1 MSIRGIFSI
10 IALFLFQSL
19 ACSAQADQ
27 AAIPSN
33 TRTYHCLIRGDST
46 KQFTIRYAI
55 IQSVTDS
62 GFYYSAVKHGSTTF
76 EREVR
81 FMPARYID
89 EMKIGRKGK
98 TGTGILVGGVVGFF
112 VGGVLGL
119 SGVPDYGIL
128 ESIPPEEN
136 ALIGGTLA
144 TFPGLIIGGI
154 AGSAREKIHLGKD
167 PVTYQRNILR
177 LRRFSKMP

>member
-27 AAIPSN
+27 AAIPSH

-46 KQFTIRYAI
+46 KHFTVRYAI

-62 GFYYSAVKHGSTTF
+62 GFYYSAVKHGSRSF

-98 TGTGILVGGVVGFF
+98 TGTGILV
-112 VGGVLGL
+112 
-119 SGVPDYGIL
+119 
-128 ESIPPEEN
+128 
-136 ALIGGTLA
+136 
-144 TFPGLIIGGI
+144 
-154 AGSAREKIHLGKD
+154 
-167 PVTYQRNILR
+167 
-177 LRRFSKMP
+177 